1 MRDGSRQGGVGVVAV
16 LLLAL
21 VSGCATRR
29 GMAAPAANLS
39 ASVELTGP
47 SGQFRIE
54 YDPANA
60 EDAARIQRGV
70 DESLPRLARW
80 GTLRETVT
88 IKVMPNHKTLAK
100 AVQQR
105 ELGWLRAW
113 SRYDE
118 VLVQAP
124 ATWGLVGASQPQ
136 INELLIHELTHSLMY
151 QLAADRL
158 GWSRKQIPLWF
169 REGMAS
175 YTAEQAYRWVTLE
188 ELARHLERFPK
199 SDPVRKPSELYR
211 EDSNLVY
218 GAAHHAFSFLV
229 RRYGEDAV
237 RGLLAE
243 MRGGKDFPEA
253 FESVI
258 GVPPDTYVRDF
269 TRYVRWRGF
278 RGGRML
284 PRAEEPRN

>member
-1 MRDGSRQGGVGVVAV
+1 MRNEMRNVVAV

-21 VSGCATRR
+21 LSGCASRR
-29 GMAAPAANLS
+29 GMAAPSANLS
-39 ASVELTGP
+39 ASLDMTGP

-54 YDPANA
+54 YDPDDIQ
-60 EDAARIQRGV
+60 DATRIQQAV
-70 DESLPRLARW
+70 DEALPRLARW

-88 IKVMPNHKTLAK
+88 IKVMPNHKALTN

-124 ATWGLVGASQPQ
+124 STWGLVGASQPQ

-175 YTAEQAYRWVTLE
+175 YTAEQSYRWVTLE
-188 ELARHLERFPK
+188 EIARHLERFPK
-199 SDPVRKPSELYR
+199 SDPVRRPTELYR

-218 GAAHHAFSFLV
+218 GVAHHAFSFLV

-237 RGLLAE
+237 RALLAE
-243 MRGGKDFPEA
+243 MRGGKDFPDA
-253 FESVI
+253 FQSVI
-258 GVPPDTYVRDF
+258 GVPADTYVADF

-278 RGGRML
+278 RSGRL
-284 PRAEEPRN
+284 SPRANEPRN